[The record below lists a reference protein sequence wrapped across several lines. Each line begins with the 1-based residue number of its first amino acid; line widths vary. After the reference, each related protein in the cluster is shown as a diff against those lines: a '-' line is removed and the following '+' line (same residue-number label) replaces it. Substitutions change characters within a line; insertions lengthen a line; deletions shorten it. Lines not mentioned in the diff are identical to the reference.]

1 MATSAASARLRAA
14 GLRVTKQR
22 VAILDVLQGAQPLH
36 EHLTVAAIAQ
46 RARPLVRSLSLQ
58 TAYDCLDALTEAGL
72 LRAIEPAGH
81 PVRYEARVADDHH
94 HLVCRRCGELTDVD
108 DVIGV
113 DACLTPHTTAGFVVD
128 TTEVTFWGLCPSCVA
143 SSEPTTERS
152 FHA

>member
-1 MATSAASARLRAA
+1 MATPTASARLRAA

-22 VAILDVLQGAQPLH
+22 VAILDVLQDAQPLH

-46 RARPLVRSLSLQ
+46 RARPLAGSMSLQ
-58 TAYDCLDALTEAGL
+58 TAYDCLDALTEACL

-81 PVRYEARVADDHH
+81 PVRYEARVADGHH

-113 DACLTPHTTAGFVVD
+113 DACLTPQMTAGFVVD
-128 TTEVTFWGLCPSCVA
+128 TTEVTFWGLCPACADPSL
-143 SSEPTTERS
+143 PTTERS
-152 FHA
+152 FDA